1 MRKKKGLAYYFRV
14 LLSSF
19 IAVLLYGLYRLIR
32 GQDSFIDAVT
42 SMAYLPFLVTFFLWF
57 YDLVSTKLFSR
68 FDKRSEALEFNAH
81 MSKRIREDLDY
92 QVEDFRRLREHHKF
106 QRALED
112 CFQIYTHG
120 ETEILNYELVEAR
133 FRKDDDVKP
142 VIDLMINETKS
153 LREKYK

>member
-1 MRKKKGLAYYFRV
+1 
-14 LLSSF
+14 
-19 IAVLLYGLYRLIR
+19 
-32 GQDSFIDAVT
+32 
-42 SMAYLPFLVTFFLWF
+42 MAYLPFLVTFFLWF

-81 MSKRIREDLDY
+81 MSKKIREELDY

-112 CFQIYTHG
+112 LYQVYSLG
-120 ETEILNYELVEAR
+120 ESELINYEKINR
-133 FRKDDDVKP
+133 QFRNDDPIKSVVD
-142 VIDLMINETKS
+142 IMISETKA

>member
-1 MRKKKGLAYYFRV
+1 MRKKKGLAYYLRV

-19 IAVLLYGLYRLIR
+19 IAILLYGLYRLIR
-32 GQDSFIDAVT
+32 GQDTFTNAVT

-81 MSKRIREDLDY
+81 MSKKIREELDY

-112 CFQIYTHG
+112 LYQVYSLG
-120 ETEILNYELVEAR
+120 ESELINYEKINR
-133 FRKDDDVKP
+133 QFRNDDPIKSVVD
-142 VIDLMINETKS
+142 IMISETKA